1 MPKNYSIL
9 SWLDEMMSDDDL
21 RSKELH
27 SQIHYRLVEE
37 LSQSERRFR
46 YLVNNI
52 HDLVFS
58 LDWNGVI
65 VFANQ
70 AWKDLLGFEVRSVID
85 MRFTNY
91 LVEDDTRRRIED
103 FLTNVRS
110 LLGSP
115 SNPDARTLEPL
126 VLKDVAVR
134 QREGALVWMDLSF
147 EPSVDQRIDGIAI
160 NISERKKSEELV
172 RLHAHEL
179 EHEVSRQTQR
189 LQATIHELKTT
200 QVQLIQQSRL
210 ATIGNL
216 VSGIAHEIR
225 NPLNL
230 VVGGGRANAY
240 MNLISRGSL
249 RVDEIVHNLNRLA
262 ATGKSPE
269 KQICEIA
276 ETVGAT
282 LELTSE
288 KIKGSSMTV
297 DNRVPQGLYVCVNGG
312 ELSQVVLY
320 LIINAVEATGRDGTL
335 TLRAWRDDDD
345 VHLEVH
351 DDGPGV
357 PKELQHQIFDPF
369 FTTKGTTTNSGL
381 GLAVSHRMMRDS
393 EGHLGLEPTDR
404 GACFRLTLRAVD
416 IDGLTL
422 AE

>member
-1 MPKNYSIL
+1 
-9 SWLDEMMSDDDL
+9 MSDDDL

-110 LLGSP
+110 LLGNP
-115 SNPDARTLEPL
+115 SSPDARTVEPL

-134 QREGALVWMDLSF
+134 QREGALVWVDLSF

-230 VVGGGRANAY
+230 VVGGG
-240 MNLISRGSL
+240 
-249 RVDEIVHNLNRLA
+249 E
-262 ATGKSPE
+262 
-269 KQICEIA
+269 
-276 ETVGAT
+276 
-282 LELTSE
+282 
-288 KIKGSSMTV
+288 
-297 DNRVPQGLYVCVNGG
+297 
-312 ELSQVVLY
+312 
-320 LIINAVEATGRDGTL
+320 
-335 TLRAWRDDDD
+335 
-345 VHLEVH
+345 
-351 DDGPGV
+351 
-357 PKELQHQIFDPF
+357 
-369 FTTKGTTTNSGL
+369 
-381 GLAVSHRMMRDS
+381 RM
-393 EGHLGLEPTDR
+393 HT
-404 GACFRLTLRAVD
+404 
-416 IDGLTL
+416 
-422 AE
+422 